1 MPLWC
6 AELSWD
12 DSRAAEEAAEEA
24 RDEEA
29 SHIAPKEERTDATR
43 EVGCEV
49 THEVTMSRRR
59 GEPPDDDG
67 RELPDDPDDADGS
80 DGDEDDGIRNVDDF
94 ETGDDEADDAID
106 EGDDEDSDEL
116 PIGGGDEDEDE
127 DDDGEGDEETTDD
140 ELPASTVFVATATPL
155 QLSVAPMPDE
165 RAPDGVC
172 LASRIDGRLVARCAM
187 PGESIE
193 RLMTLKLFE
202 EPVMIG
208 LLAFEGEPGIQARLV
223 ALVPSE
229 RLTEGGS
236 EDDEPWKASVPSF
249 EKAQREAAEGEEDD
263 AEGAGLAAV
272 LLGHIVRFA
281 QDRKHPDDL
290 AREAVDIL
298 QRVVAGAPLSDAA
311 AKAIDDLLDSL

>member
-1 MPLWC
+1 
-6 AELSWD
+6 
-12 DSRAAEEAAEEA
+12 
-24 RDEEA
+24 
-29 SHIAPKEERTDATR
+29 
-43 EVGCEV
+43 
-49 THEVTMSRRR
+49 MSRRP
-59 GEPPDDDG
+59 GDPPEDDG
-67 RELPDDPDDADGS
+67 RDLPDDPADDDAGE
-80 DGDEDDGIRNVDDF
+80 DEDDGIRNVDDL
-94 ETGDDEADDAID
+94 EVNSESDGDGDDERDVDGEEGGDLALTGADGADDA
-106 EGDDEDSDEL
+106 
-116 PIGGGDEDEDE
+116 EDEDE
-127 DDDGEGDEETTDD
+127 EDEGAEDD
-140 ELPASTVFVATATPL
+140 LPASTVFVATATPL

-223 ALVPSE
+223 ALVPSD

-236 EDDEPWKASVPSF
+236 EEDEPWKASVPSF
-249 EKAQREAAEGEEDD
+249 EKSQREAADGEEGD

>member
-1 MPLWC
+1 
-6 AELSWD
+6 
-12 DSRAAEEAAEEA
+12 
-24 RDEEA
+24 
-29 SHIAPKEERTDATR
+29 
-43 EVGCEV
+43 
-49 THEVTMSRRR
+49 MSRRPGEPR
-59 GEPPDDDG
+59 DDDAEDPEPPDDFDNG
-67 RELPDDPDDADGS
+67 DENEDD
-80 DGDEDDGIRNVDDF
+80 DEDDDDVEGDDDGISDVSDF
-94 ETGDDEADDAID
+94 ESGDDDGADEEADD
-106 EGDDEDSDEL
+106 DDQSDEVEQ
-116 PIGGGDEDEDE
+116 GDEDES
-127 DDDGEGDEETTDD
+127 TDD
-140 ELPASTVFVATATPL
+140 LPASTVFVATATPL
-155 QLSVAPMPDE
+155 QLSVSPMPDD

-208 LLAFEGEPGIQARLV
+208 LLAFEAEPGIQARLV
-223 ALVPSE
+223 ALVPSD

-236 EDDEPWKASVPSF
+236 EEDEPWKASVPSF
-249 EKAQREAAEGEEDD
+249 EKAQREAVVGEEAD
-263 AEGAGLAAV
+263 AEGAGLAAI